1 MRIGE
6 IAERT
11 GLNISNVRFY
21 ERKGLLTPERET
33 GSKYRDYSEE
43 DVNRIKKILLYRKMG
58 IPVDTIYLIL
68 KDKQD
73 ITDIILRQQKEL
85 NEEKKVIYQE
95 LQYICSHISITYIL
109 RNWPQ

>member
-21 ERKGLLTPERET
+21 ERKGLLTPEREA

-43 DVNRIKKILLYRKMG
+43 DVNRIKKILLFTHVKFKYYTKSAQ
-58 IPVDTIYLIL
+58 VTIFFLIFKFFSL
-68 KDKQD
+68 
-73 ITDIILRQQKEL
+73 LF
-85 NEEKKVIYQE
+85 
-95 LQYICSHISITYIL
+95 ISSPYFL
-109 RNWPQ
+109 HLY

>member
-43 DVNRIKKILLYRKMG
+43 VKTFL
-58 IPVDTIYLIL
+58 
-68 KDKQD
+68 
-73 ITDIILRQQKEL
+73 
-85 NEEKKVIYQE
+85 
-95 LQYICSHISITYIL
+95 
-109 RNWPQ
+109 